1 MRCAVLALSFTSIF
15 IVANRSVAGPAGNT
29 RATGLLS
36 DRAARAEQ
44 RSRLETTGVCRG
56 CGVSLRANKRT
67 VTVPSLTVQA
77 RATIRSGSIWT
88 PIPALPL
95 TSRAEAQVQALNDA
109 IALQQQ
115 WRLFQQQTQF
125 EINQLRSELH
135 RDHLFARRDYL
146 FP

>member
-1 MRCAVLALSFTSIF
+1 
-15 IVANRSVAGPAGNT
+15 
-29 RATGLLS
+29 
-36 DRAARAEQ
+36 
-44 RSRLETTGVCRG
+44 
-56 CGVSLRANKRT
+56 
-67 VTVPSLTVQA
+67 
-77 RATIRSGSIWT
+77 
-88 PIPALPL
+88 LPL